1 MTTQKNVPERIVFRG
16 TVDQLEEAGDYLILL
31 SYVRSLSIGRIMG
44 PLVTIFLA
52 IAGFTQLRG
61 KNMTLFAVYMILTL
75 YVGMTIM
82 RKTMGGDPAKAV
94 AANREARE
102 KARAAGRYNGDL
114 PFRIELFQAQ
124 CRIYFGD
131 DPQPAQIFDC
141 KKFRSAM
148 ECEEIVWLAGK
159 RGLGL
164 PLPKAQLADAT
175 PGDLRRWL
183 KPYAAVWRM
192 RHIPEK
198 LKESIQ
204 QTENTEHKETSK

>member
-1 MTTQKNVPERIVFRG
+1 MSTQKSTPEKIVFQG

-31 SYVRSLSIGRIMG
+31 SYVRSMRIGRIMG

-52 IAGFTQLRG
+52 IAGFLQLRNQ
-61 KNMTLFAVYMILTL
+61 NMSLFAVYLILTL

-82 RKTMGGDPAKAV
+82 RKTAGGDPAKAV

-102 KARAAGRYNGDL
+102 QARAAGKYDGSL
-114 PFRIELFQAQ
+114 PFRIVLEQGQ
-124 CRIYFGD
+124 CRVYFGD
-131 DPQPAQIFDC
+131 EAQPGQVFDC

-148 ECEEIVWLAGK
+148 ECEEIVWLTGK

-164 PLPKAQLADAT
+164 PLPKEQLVDADA
-175 PGDLRRWL
+175 GDLRRWL

-192 RHIPEK
+192 SHIPDK
-198 LKESIQ
+198 LKESIKR
-204 QTENTEHKETSK
+204 T

>member
-1 MTTQKNVPERIVFRG
+1 MTTQKNAPEKIVFRG

-31 SYVRSLSIGRIMG
+31 SYVRSLRVGRIMG

-61 KNMTLFAVYMILTL
+61 KNMTLFTVYMILTL

-82 RKTMGGDPAKAV
+82 RKTMGGDPTKAV

-102 KARAAGRYNGDL
+102 KARAAGKYNGGL
-114 PFRIELFQAQ
+114 PFHIELEGHE
-124 CRIYFGD
+124 CRVYFGD
-131 DPQPAQIFDC
+131 SEQPSQIFDC
-141 KKFRSAM
+141 KKFRSAV
-148 ECEEIVWLAGK
+148 ECEEIVWLTGK

-164 PLPKAQLADAT
+164 PLPKEQLVNADA
-175 PGDLRRWL
+175 GELRRWL

-192 RHIPEK
+192 SHIPDK
-198 LKESIQ
+198 LKESVK
-204 QTENTEHKETSK
+204 QTENKETSK